1 EYGVEVEETGEVLT
15 FETETEFFNHFG
27 LSFIPPEAREDTGE
41 VDTFKLDSN
50 LHLVDNADILGDL
63 HMHTTWSDGALSI
76 EEMVNLCRE
85 KGYSYLAI
93 TDHSKYL
100 RVANGLNEGRL
111 KKQREE
117 IDILND
123 KYDDIHIFHGVEMD
137 ILPDG
142 SLIFDDEFLSQLD
155 YSIATIQ
162 SIFSQSENEI
172 MQRLFTAME
181 SPYVNLI
188 AHPTGRLIGKRPG
201 YPVDLDALIQK
212 AKETNTALEINANPN
227 RLDLTADTVRKA
239 KEAGVPIAINTDAHN
254 KEMLEHMKYGVS
266 VAKKAWLEKS
276 DVMNT
281 WSIEQL
287 TEFMNRK

>member
-1 EYGVEVEETGEVLT
+1 IRDRNVTGVQTC
-15 FETETEFFNHFG
+15 
-27 LSFIPPEAREDTGE
+27 
-41 VDTFKLDSN
+41 
-50 LHLVDNADILGDL
+50 
-63 HMHTTWSDGALSI
+63 ALPI
-76 EEMVNLCRE
+76 LCRE

-100 RVANGLNEGRL
+100 RVANGLNEERL

-142 SLIFDDEFLSQLD
+142 SLDFDDEFLSQLD
-155 YSIATIQ
+155 YTIAAIH
-162 SIFSQSENEI
+162 SSFSQSEDEI

-227 RLDLTADTVRKA
+227 RLD
-239 KEAGVPIAINTDAHN
+239 
-254 KEMLEHMKYGVS
+254 
-266 VAKKAWLEKS
+266 
-276 DVMNT
+276 
-281 WSIEQL
+281 
-287 TEFMNRK
+287 